1 MLRKL
6 LMPICAGLIVAGAAT
21 AASAQSPNNKSVFFT
36 FSQPVTLP
44 QVTLPAGRYLFEL
57 APSNVNRNIVLVYS
71 GDRSKHIATLMT
83 ISSQRA
89 DIPND
94 GEVRFMETA
103 ANAPRAIRTWWYPGE
118 RTGWEFIYPREQA
131 MTLAKNAKQPVL
143 TTARNATSDEMKTA
157 DLARVDAQGQQTT
170 VADTENR
177 SATAVVGDVERGEVG
192 PAASTAATRTD
203 DMTAAARTGN
213 VRNRAD
219 QDSVAQSPATRR
231 TRLPQTASSTP
242 TIALTGLVAL
252 FAAAL
257 LAFRRRQLAK

>member
-6 LMPICAGLIVAGAAT
+6 LVAICAGIVVVGAAA
-21 AASAQSPNNKSVFFT
+21 AASAQSPNNKSVYFT

-57 APSNVNRNIVLVYS
+57 ADSRSTRNIVLVYNS
-71 GDRSKHIATLMT
+71 DRTKHLATLMT

-89 DIPND
+89 DMPNA

-103 ANAPRAIRTWWYPGE
+103 ANSPRAIRTWWYPGE

-131 MTLAKNAKQPVL
+131 MTLAKNARQPVL

-157 DLARVDAQGQQTT
+157 DLARVDAEGQQTT
-170 VADTENR
+170 LSDNDNRTATTVA
-177 SATAVVGDVERGEVG
+177 GDVERGEVG

-203 DMTAAARTGN
+203 DMTAAARTGSAN
-213 VRNRAD
+213 TRAD
-219 QDSVAQSPATRR
+219 QTPVAQRTATPR

-242 TIALTGLVAL
+242 SIALTGLL
-252 FAAAL
+252 AL
-257 LAFRRRQLAK
+257 LAAAVLRLRRHHVAR